1 MQKLRIEKFG
11 FKRQNYQV
19 ALEDWFL
26 RVWFL
31 YIRPA
36 WELAGRIFE
45 ILGEWAYVYEKSSD
59 FLTFLYLNKESAGMI
74 RAQKKR
80 GEVAF

>member
-26 RVWFL
+26 RICFF

-45 ILGEWAYVYEKSSD
+45 ILGEWAYVYEKSSV